1 MATRVVDEN
10 EIILNGVY
18 YRVSNPVRRFITSQ
32 FPGKITLGDYNLESN
47 PITST
52 FVSSDHR
59 GGIGIERMDPSKDLD
74 RVWWSTG
81 QLRHKDHFVLP
92 KLAVASG
99 SDPDTELTQFLTFK
113 GVLYAAGGGFLH
125 TYNTNNTWTII
136 EVSTTTPIDNAT
148 DAEVGMVNSV
158 PTAVFANKRGVYY
171 STTGSSWAS
180 NSTASTPFIA
190 FFKDQIY
197 AIGEDG
203 RLRRSSDL
211 SGSWTNDALLQ
222 LDDDSVVGLI
232 VARIASQERVL

>member
-10 EIILNGVY
+10 EIILNGVH

-99 SDPDTELTQFLTFK
+99 SDPDTTLEQFLTFK

-125 TYNTNNTWTII
+125 TYNPNNTWTTI
-136 EVSTTTPIDNAT
+136 EVSTTTSINNAS
-148 DAEVGMVNSV
+148 DAEVITGGGYNKEIGYFIE
-158 PTAVFANKRGVYY
+158 PTTIL
-171 STTGSSWAS
+171 TT
-180 NSTASTPFIA
+180 NPH
-190 FFKDQIY
+190 FKTMEEEIFGQY
-197 AIGEDG
+197 
-203 RLRRSSDL
+203 
-211 SGSWTNDALLQ
+211 LLY
-222 LDDDSVVGLI
+222 
-232 VARIASQERVL
+232 